1 MENKVLERIKNIMR
15 EFGLSPR
22 AFAHE
27 IGFNYS
33 TLNNYLCGR
42 RQTVDSDLIVKT
54 LKRFDD
60 VSAEWLLRG
69 TGSMKKDESLE
80 GMNTA
85 INMLIGEN
93 RVLREQVGLGERKDL
108 YRMSA

>member
-15 EFGLSPR
+15 ELGLSPR

-42 RQTVDSDLIVKT
+42 RQTVDSELIIKT
-54 LKRFDD
+54 LKRFDN

-69 TGSMKKDESLE
+69 IGSMEEDESFE

-93 RVLREQVGLGERKDL
+93 RVLREQVGLGERKEI
-108 YRMSA
+108 YRKSA